1 MEKITNFAS
10 KYKSDTRKYSCHD
23 GNKVGGL
30 FVTARYQKESDIQL
44 TEEGYLISQELLK
57 NSWR

>member
-10 KYKSDTRKYSCHD
+10 KYKSDIRKYSCHD

-30 FVTARYQKESDIQL
+30 FVTARYQKE
-44 TEEGYLISQELLK
+44 
-57 NSWR
+57 